1 MKTFKTPLAALA
13 LTASLALSACG
24 SSSDTT
30 STAASASSGTTTT
43 ATATATAA
51 AAATPQSAGAPAG
64 MPAMEEITGTAAEK
78 ASAAALAKYEG
89 TVEHV
94 TAGMNGAYV
103 VHVITENGEEHVEV
117 STTYEVTGTVQLPG
131 GGAPPA
137 GAAPP
142 ASATSADA
150 TS

>member
-13 LTASLALSACG
+13 LTATLALSACG

-30 STAASASSGTTTT
+30 STAASASSGTTT
-43 ATATATAA
+43 TATAA